1 VTFPDLTEAE
11 QVLWRSAARGGWA
24 DFRTGTAAGDAIDGP
39 VATAPVIRAEVIR
52 ALLLGG
58 GERESGSVPAVRLRG
73 ARIAGRLDLMGAT
86 VPMPLVC
93 EDCHFDEQPRL
104 VEAVTRTVRIVKSFM
119 PGFNGTRMRLQ
130 GILNLWD
137 CVVPGMVRLD
147 QAKITGF
154 LTLGAATIGTP
165 GETAQAVAADG
176 LSVDGGVELRGLTAS
191 GLVSMEVAA
200 ISGSVDL
207 TGARIANPGRRA
219 LSFSQA
225 QIGGQLTARRVVV
238 TGETRMHNCRVAA
251 SLGLQGS
258 SLTNPGG
265 FALNAGGLTIDG
277 GVFCTD
283 GFTAA
288 GEVMLIG
295 AQLRDNL
302 TLAGA
307 ILSNPGGIAL
317 SLDQATAGS
326 LMAAGMIS
334 SGAVKLTNVRLESD
348 LDLRD
353 ARLDGTAGQVALSA
367 ERASVSGELILAGIH
382 ATGEISLRSIQVGQR
397 TVLTAARLENPGA
410 VALRMSRARV
420 AADVFCTGMTAAGC
434 LRMIKATIGAELNFV
449 DARVSN
455 PGATAIDAAGLH
467 AAELSLRTAEPVEGL
482 VNLRHA
488 HVDLIRDDPRCWPAS
503 LSLDGLTY
511 RALEPRLPARERLA
525 WLARD
530 PDGHQP
536 QPYGQLAGHYNAIGQ
551 EAQARAILYAS
562 ERAQVAAKTPLAR
575 LWSRVQDITVGYGY
589 KPWRAL
595 AGLAVLLAVGSMA
608 FAVSPPRALQ
618 PGMAPHFNPVV
629 YTLDLLLPVV
639 DLGQKH
645 AWNPAGADQWL
656 SYLLIAAGWVLVTT
670 VAAGAARILS
680 RR

>member
-207 TGARIANPGRRA
+207 TGARIANPGQRA

-238 TGETRMHNCRVAA
+238 TGETRMH
-251 SLGLQGS
+251 
-258 SLTNPGG
+258 
-265 FALNAGGLTIDG
+265 
-277 GVFCTD
+277 
-283 GFTAA
+283 
-288 GEVMLIG
+288 
-295 AQLRDNL
+295 
-302 TLAGA
+302 
-307 ILSNPGGIAL
+307 
-317 SLDQATAGS
+317 
-326 LMAAGMIS
+326 
-334 SGAVKLTNVRLESD
+334 
-348 LDLRD
+348 
-353 ARLDGTAGQVALSA
+353 
-367 ERASVSGELILAGIH
+367 
-382 ATGEISLRSIQVGQR
+382 
-397 TVLTAARLENPGA
+397 
-410 VALRMSRARV
+410 
-420 AADVFCTGMTAAGC
+420 
-434 LRMIKATIGAELNFV
+434 
-449 DARVSN
+449 
-455 PGATAIDAAGLH
+455 
-467 AAELSLRTAEPVEGL
+467 
-482 VNLRHA
+482 
-488 HVDLIRDDPRCWPAS
+488 
-503 LSLDGLTY
+503 
-511 RALEPRLPARERLA
+511 
-525 WLARD
+525 
-530 PDGHQP
+530 
-536 QPYGQLAGHYNAIGQ
+536 
-551 EAQARAILYAS
+551 
-562 ERAQVAAKTPLAR
+562 
-575 LWSRVQDITVGYGY
+575 
-589 KPWRAL
+589 
-595 AGLAVLLAVGSMA
+595 
-608 FAVSPPRALQ
+608 
-618 PGMAPHFNPVV
+618 
-629 YTLDLLLPVV
+629 
-639 DLGQKH
+639 
-645 AWNPAGADQWL
+645 
-656 SYLLIAAGWVLVTT
+656 
-670 VAAGAARILS
+670 
-680 RR
+680 